1 MISPRHTE
9 FEVTV
14 GHLSRN
20 MHQSVLSSGCKLRN
34 WYDFGASMK
43 VNLRRLISWENRMKR
58 IKNNQSS
65 IEIMLF
71 LTDLYM
77 YPKDFFLYTRLI
89 PWYKALLRLTWKET
103 YSCIDGLDEQYRYC
117 MTHWKTRSVWAV
129 CIYFLLLTSYTNLI

>member
-1 MISPRHTE
+1 MLSLRRAGYEKRKEENEKDRWIQRLKKKGFGWKVISPRHTE

-20 MHQSVLSSGCKLRN
+20 VRQSVLNSGCKLRN

-77 YPKDFFLYTRLI
+77 YPKDFFFLI
-89 PWYKALLRLTWKET
+89 P
-103 YSCIDGLDEQYRYC
+103 D
-117 MTHWKTRSVWAV
+117 
-129 CIYFLLLTSYTNLI
+129 